1 MLLLNRLAFLTQ
13 YLFASVP
20 DPLTLVRLGRI
31 IRPNIGGDLTNHLF
45 VDALDQNPGVFSNRD
60 FDSIWN
66 RERYRM
72 REPNIQIQIFAL
84 HLGTK
89 SNTVNF
95 KSFLEPLAHTDH
107 HVVNQAA
114 RKSVK
119 RLYSSSLVIP
129 SQNRLLSFNT
139 ELDLLWQNPLQLAL
153 WTFHL
158 DRTRIGNVH
167 LYFFRNFDRFF
178 ANARHIQPPYQI
190 RASNSPPTRSLRAS
204 LPVIIPRDVE
214 RIATPIPPST
224 RGISSEPT
232 YFRSPGLLMRLRPV
246 NAGVRFTNFI
256 VTLICAGLLC
266 VSTSNSEI
274 YPSCF
279 RMRAIS
285 SFIREYGTDTSTR

>member
-60 FDSIWN
+60 FDTIWN

-72 REPNIQIQIFAL
+72 REPNIQIQILAL
-84 HLGTK
+84 HLRAK
-89 SNTVNF
+89 SNTVNL

-114 RKSVK
+114 RKPVE
-119 RLYSSSLVIP
+119 RLYSSSLGIP
-129 SQNRLLSFNT
+129 IQNRLLPFDT

-158 DRTRIGNVH
+158 DRTCIGNVH

-178 ANARHIQPPYQI
+178 ANTRHTQ
-190 RASNSPPTRSLRAS
+190 TSLPNKSQQFAAHALFAS
-204 LPVIIPRDVE
+204 LPAGNNPPRRRKNGNTHSTEYPRNII
-214 RIATPIPPST
+214 
-224 RGISSEPT
+224 
-232 YFRSPGLLMRLRPV
+232 
-246 NAGVRFTNFI
+246 
-256 VTLICAGLLC
+256 
-266 VSTSNSEI
+266 
-274 YPSCF
+274 
-279 RMRAIS
+279 
-285 SFIREYGTDTSTR
+285 